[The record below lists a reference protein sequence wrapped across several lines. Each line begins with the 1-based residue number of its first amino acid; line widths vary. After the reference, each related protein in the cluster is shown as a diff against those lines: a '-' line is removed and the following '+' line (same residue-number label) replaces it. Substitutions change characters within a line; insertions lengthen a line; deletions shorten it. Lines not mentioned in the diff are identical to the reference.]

1 MSDQVVS
8 GELPHAALRMMT
20 FKRWDQALMYAI
32 ERTTH
37 YFPDLA
43 AQLQPLPAD
52 HDALRERVAW
62 AVEQLFERKNPRA
75 GELALAW
82 LTLAADPRRP
92 HTFWPVITQLAWL
105 AAQVDD
111 EMCKHFDLDDRLSI
125 WWNAARGDYV
135 DHKLSVF
142 ALAEAAV
149 TVTEDPVVAEDDHP
163 PGVVVMPKAKSG
175 KLKPD
180 LSAAG
185 WKEML
190 DAKLPLVVA
199 KDISGVRRTLLA
211 EYPHAATAIDLVLR
225 DLRDGEPVRMKPF
238 ILVGPPGNGKSR
250 LIRRLSDLVGVGCYR
265 FDGGSSS
272 DGVGYG
278 GTPRGW
284 GDSTPCVPARA
295 IQQYQQANPI
305 CMIDELEKACASPR
319 NGALFTVLLA
329 HLERETARRFRDAS
343 LDCELDLSHVVHAAT
358 ANSTLYLP
366 APLKDRYRLINVPS
380 PRLADLPALAANVL
394 RDLAAETGE
403 EGFVWPLAG
412 DELDVIAAAW
422 KRAGFSIR
430 KLQKIVA
437 ATLEARN
444 EHAMRH

>member
-1 MSDQVVS
+1 MSDKVTS
-8 GELPHAALRMMT
+8 GELPHAALTMMIFT
-20 FKRWDQALMYAI
+20 RWDKGLAHLIAA
-32 ERTTH
+32 TKH
-37 YFPDLA
+37 DFPDIA

-52 HDALRERVAW
+52 HDALRERVDW
-62 AVEQLFERKNPRA
+62 AVEQLFERKDRRA
-75 GELALAW
+75 GEMAMAW

-105 AAQVDD
+105 VAQVDD
-111 EMCKHFDLDDRLSI
+111 EMCKHFDLEDRLSI

-135 DHKLSVF
+135 DEKLSVF
-142 ALAEAAV
+142 AMAEAQFV
-149 TVTEDPVVAEDDHP
+149 VDEDPVVEDDP
-163 PGVVVMPKAKSG
+163 PGVVVMPKARAG
-175 KLKPD
+175 KLKPE
-180 LSAAG
+180 LSAGG
-185 WKEML
+185 WKEMF

-199 KDISGVRRTLLA
+199 KDVAVIRRTLLA
-211 EYPHAATAIDLVLR
+211 EYPHAATAIDLLLR
-225 DLRDGEPVRMKPF
+225 DLREGAPIRMKPF
-238 ILVGPPGNGKSR
+238 ILCGPPGNGKTR
-250 LIRRLSDLVGVGCYR
+250 LIRRLGDLLGVGCYR

-295 IQQYQQANPI
+295 IQQYQQANVI

-319 NGALFTVLLA
+319 NGSLFTVLLA
-329 HLERETARRFRDAS
+329 HLEVETASRFRDAS
-343 LDCELDLSHVVHAAT
+343 LDCELDLSHVVHAST
-358 ANSTLYLP
+358 ANSTEGLP
-366 APLKDRYRLINVPS
+366 APLKDRYRLINVPA

-394 RDLAAETGE
+394 RELSVESGE
-403 EGFVWPLAG
+403 EGFVWPLAS